1 MSNDTNYKIRI
12 RGDVA
17 VLDSVLKYLH
27 IKHQRWEKWQ
37 SRNSKLTGAKR
48 KAAFDKAMKAD
59 GAAKVADF
67 VSWGFC
73 VEKVVKKTKKEAEAL
88 LTSWANENSLGNVWI
103 SGAEGELACLLKKY
117 PDIKIAAKFDDDY
130 GRGKCIGP
138 AFQKDYGW

>member
-48 KAAFDKAMKAD
+48 KAALDKAMKAD
-59 GAAKVADF
+59 G
-67 VSWGFC
+67 
-73 VEKVVKKTKKEAEAL
+73 
-88 LTSWANENSLGNVWI
+88 LGNVWI

-130 GRGKCIGP
+130 GRGKLYGP
-138 AFQKDYGW
+138 AFEKDYGW